1 LFAQPSPNASIQPWG
16 NYNLYQK
23 INHSI
28 YLTENMHQ
36 QDDSEFVASLK
47 RFRIGKAIDAYV
59 NLINSRQIDF
69 LATPSTSEFKPILLT
84 LNLL

>member
-1 LFAQPSPNASIQPWG
+1 
-16 NYNLYQK
+16 
-23 INHSI
+23 
-28 YLTENMHQ
+28 MHQ

-84 LNLL
+84 LNLHCQWKLLQCNSMHASLGSPFNIVSL